1 MRIIV
6 SEESTKVVATNRK
19 ASRDYFLED
28 RLEAGIVLLGTEI
41 KSVRAGQVSLRESYV
56 RVDGRE
62 AWLMNAHIAPYDPA
76 SRENHEP
83 KRPRKL
89 LLHRREIIRLF
100 DQVRIRGRTIIPTK
114 MYLRRGR
121 AKLEI
126 ALATGKKKYDKRREI
141 AKRDAEREVERALR
155 RKGRQ

>member
-1 MRIIV
+1 VIV
-6 SEESTKVVATNRK
+6 GEESTKVIATNRK

-28 RLEAGIVLLGTEI
+28 RLEAGIVLRGTEI
-41 KSVRAGQVSLRESYV
+41 KSVRAGQVSLREAYV

-62 AWLMNAHIAPYDPA
+62 AWLMNAHIATYDPA

-89 LLHRREIIRLF
+89 LLHRREIVRLF

-141 AKRDAEREVERALR
+141 AKRDAAREVERALR
-155 RKGRQ
+155 RKGRK

>member
-1 MRIIV
+1 M

-28 RLEAGIVLLGTEI
+28 RLEAGIVLLGSEI

-89 LLHRREIIRLF
+89 LLHRRELVRLF

-141 AKRDAEREVERALR
+141 AKRDAAREVERALR
-155 RKGRQ
+155 RKGRK